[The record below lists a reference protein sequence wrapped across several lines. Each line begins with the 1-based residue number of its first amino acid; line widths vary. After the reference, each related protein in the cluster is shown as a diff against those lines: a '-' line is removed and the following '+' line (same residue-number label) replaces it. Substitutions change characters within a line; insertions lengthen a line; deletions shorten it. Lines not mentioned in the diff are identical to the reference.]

1 MSEDMILYE
10 EQDLLVKL
18 TRDMKNAASTLK
30 KPEVRFL
37 VEAYYRMQEQRNQ
50 VRTSDA
56 YHERFGE
63 PNTLLD
69 WMYKQ
74 AQTLEKQV
82 AGALDAY
89 SMSNSVGEWLR
100 SIPGVGPVITAGLMA
115 HLDIA
120 PWRCNN
126 VALKGKKNLLYC
138 GKGRLHRHV
147 RARTDSIRRTMAHLR
162 GSNPRIV
169 WEKKTRRPWNLPQTL
184 CFKLGESFVELQ
196 NHKDD
201 FYGTVFVERKDE
213 EWKNN
218 YEGGNEKAAE
228 LALKKNTGHQRIQVV
243 HGSNRPTLG
252 RRKFGRAVHRSLRL
266 FRRKPSSERRGTRC
280 YRLHIHARARRYTV
294 LFLYHLLKLMWLAE
308 QGEMHSTANVLRERR
323 GAPSPGSSVPKLT
336 ATTRL
341 TALSVERNKSPYI
354 KRDERSYEPNHTVLN
369 YKKDEWFTDEN
380 DWKANHS

>member
-37 VEAYYRMQEQRNQ
+37 VEAYYRMQEQRIRFAHQ
-50 VRTSDA
+50 MRTMK
-56 YHERFGE
+56 EFGE

-126 VALKGKKNLLYC
+126 VALKEKEEPPMYC

-162 GSNPRIV
+162 GSQPAHRV
-169 WEKKTRRPWNLPQTL
+169 
-184 CFKLGESFVELQ
+184 GEEDASSVE
-196 NHKDD
+196 
-201 FYGTVFVERKDE
+201 
-213 EWKNN
+213 
-218 YEGGNEKAAE
+218 
-228 LALKKNTGHQRIQVV
+228 
-243 HGSNRPTLG
+243 
-252 RRKFGRAVHRSLRL
+252 
-266 FRRKPSSERRGTRC
+266 
-280 YRLHIHARARRYTV
+280 
-294 LFLYHLLKLMWLAE
+294 
-308 QGEMHSTANVLRERR
+308 HSTQD
-323 GAPSPGSSVPKLT
+323 
-336 ATTRL
+336 
-341 TALSVERNKSPYI
+341 ALLQVG
-354 KRDERSYEPNHTVLN
+354 
-369 YKKDEWFTDEN
+369 
-380 DWKANHS
+380 